1 MAGDKGRSGI
11 DGWLFVFLA
20 LVGVV
25 TPLHHI
31 ARMVDITG
39 YAFNFAKQ
47 GEMSPAGAF
56 ISWFFFAII
65 AVGAIA
71 LSIWIV
77 RIMWRKRVWST
88 IKNVLV
94 ALWILYL
101 VPPVADTVVG
111 MFVLSY
117 SVTDV
122 IIVNASA
129 LAWGV
134 VFAFAGMVYL
144 TSATRVANTYLK
156 PNSVRQ
162 IDDTF
167 G

>member
-20 LVGVV
+20 LVGVL
-25 TPLHHI
+25 TPLRHV

-39 YAFNFAKQ
+39 YTFNFAKQ
-47 GEMSPAGAF
+47 GQMSPTGAF
-56 ISWFFFAII
+56 VSWSFFAIV
-65 AVGAIA
+65 AVGAIT

-77 RIMWRKRVWST
+77 QLMWRKRVWST
-88 IKNVLV
+88 IKKVLV

-101 VPPVADTVVG
+101 FPPVAETVIG
-111 MFVLSY
+111 MFVLPY
-117 SVTDV
+117 SAMDV
-122 IIVNASA
+122 VILNASA
-129 LAWGV
+129 LLWGV
-134 VFAFAGMVYL
+134 IFAFAGMVYL